1 MNEGALG
8 RTFRDGETII
18 RQGDEGDCA
27 YVIQS
32 GTVEVLQEVDGTQVP
47 IARRGEGEFF
57 GEMSIF
63 EKEVRMATVRAVG
76 EVRVITVDRKNIL
89 RRIQEDPSL
98 AFRII
103 QTMSRRVR
111 ELSGEV
117 ARQKSS

>member
-1 MNEGALG
+1 MNDGALG
-8 RTFRDGETII
+8 RVFGGGEIII

-27 YVIQS
+27 YVVQS
-32 GTVEVLQEVDGTQVP
+32 GTVEVLREEGGRSVP
-47 IARRGEGEFF
+47 IATRGVGEFF

-89 RRIQEDPSL
+89 RRIEEDPSL

-111 ELSGEV
+111 ELSEEI
-117 ARQKSS
+117 ARRKIS

>member
-1 MNEGALG
+1 MNDGALG
-8 RTFRDGETII
+8 RTFRDGEVII
-18 RQGDEGDCA
+18 RQGDEGDFAC
-27 YVIQS
+27 VIQS
-32 GTVEVLQEVDGTQVP
+32 GMVEVLREVDGKEVP

-89 RRIQEDPSL
+89 RRIEEDPSL

-103 QTMSRRVR
+103 QTMSRRIR

-117 ARQKSS
+117 VRRKIT

>member
-1 MNEGALG
+1 MDEGALG
-8 RTFRDGETII
+8 RTFHDGETII
-18 RQGDEGDCA
+18 RQGDVGDCA
-27 YVIQS
+27 FVIQS
-32 GTVEVLQEVDGTQVP
+32 GKVEVLQEVDGRQVP
-47 IARRGEGEFF
+47 IATRGDGEFF

-76 EVRVITVDRKNIL
+76 EVRVITVDRKNLL
-89 RRIQEDPSL
+89 RRIEEDPSL
-98 AFRII
+98 AFRIT